1 VKQTSSRRSLEK
13 RIAALICAS
22 FLYGG
27 TVIRLFAAD
36 DGSTMP
42 TPDTGSSTAGPG
54 VVDGDDLSAAPAPA
68 PKAGPMAAGASAG
81 MSATDDGVTMP
92 ATATDGDP
100 SGADPGDGMASNSQS
115 SGDGQPAPVPA
126 ASPAPSANGETPAA
140 SDQTAP
146 PAEDNGMPTEDIEP
160 PLPDGSATD
169 TLANS
174 AAAAVPLPANP
185 ALDEQFSA
193 WDLSQVES
201 PLFLSAAID
210 EFNDRPILLTGNW
223 SVKPHLSIGTF
234 YDGNVF
240 LRSQNTQSDIIT
252 RVAPGITMRLGD
264 SDSMFYL
271 MADYTVG
278 FNAYLTNSSLST
290 IDQDGRAQ
298 LQWSLPK
305 TTIGLTLEVSTDV
318 GQDVDLG
325 DRVRQDIYFAGVTT
339 HYAFGEKTSFDF
351 DADYTRSDYQGFI
364 SSSQWAGDLF
374 MNYQYSPKTQ
384 VGLGGGLGYLIVP
397 GSPSQLFEQANV
409 RATYKATG
417 KLTFIGEAGSEF
429 RQYRS
434 GKGDT
439 LTPVFMIEAAWAA
452 REGTTLDLSA
462 RRTVY
467 ASALL
472 YDQDYTS
479 TSVDFSVTQ
488 RITDYVDVSLGAG
501 YVNADYTSTSASVNA
516 TRTDNYFY
524 IRPAVEWKALDWLS
538 VGIFYQYSQDLSNGG
553 DANSFTRDQAGV
565 DLAILF

>member
-1 VKQTSSRRSLEK
+1 
-13 RIAALICAS
+13 
-22 FLYGG
+22 
-27 TVIRLFAAD
+27 
-36 DGSTMP
+36 
-42 TPDTGSSTAGPG
+42 
-54 VVDGDDLSAAPAPA
+54 
-68 PKAGPMAAGASAG
+68 
-81 MSATDDGVTMP
+81 
-92 ATATDGDP
+92 
-100 SGADPGDGMASNSQS
+100 
-115 SGDGQPAPVPA
+115 
-126 ASPAPSANGETPAA
+126 
-140 SDQTAP
+140 
-146 PAEDNGMPTEDIEP
+146 
-160 PLPDGSATD
+160 
-169 TLANS
+169 
-174 AAAAVPLPANP
+174 
-185 ALDEQFSA
+185 
-193 WDLSQVES
+193 
-201 PLFLSAAID
+201 
-210 EFNDRPILLTGNW
+210 
-223 SVKPHLSIGTF
+223 
-234 YDGNVF
+234 
-240 LRSQNTQSDIIT
+240 
-252 RVAPGITMRLGD
+252 
-264 SDSMFYL
+264 
-271 MADYTVG
+271 
-278 FNAYLTNSSLST
+278 
-290 IDQDGRAQ
+290 
-298 LQWSLPK
+298 
-305 TTIGLTLEVSTDV
+305 
-318 GQDVDLG
+318 
-325 DRVRQDIYFAGVTT
+325 
-339 HYAFGEKTSFDF
+339 
-351 DADYTRSDYQGFI
+351 
-364 SSSQWAGDLF
+364 
-374 MNYQYSPKTQ
+374 
-384 VGLGGGLGYLIVP
+384 LGGGLGYLIVP